1 MKRFVLILSTCLL
14 SAWASLAETNG
25 SEHQEV
31 DLELVLAAD
40 VSGSVS
46 RELVRAQRLGFAA
59 AFRDPGLQFALRSG
73 PLGTVA
79 VVYFEWAGAAHQRL
93 VVPWTHLSSANE
105 IAEFAD
111 QLEEAELYVG
121 GGETSISGAM
131 QFSGRLLD
139 DNDYEGLR
147 KVVDIAGNGTN
158 SVGPPVEEGLQAL
171 RASGVIVNA
180 LLLPGR
186 TFADEGP
193 YARLF
198 RADDEPLD
206 AYFRKHVIG
215 GPGSF
220 VMSVDPETGF
230 ANAILRKLVM
240 EVAWSI
246 QPPSR

>member
-1 MKRFVLILSTCLL
+1 MLRPILSITVCVLT
-14 SAWASLAETNG
+14 AWGALAETRG
-25 SEHQEV
+25 SKLEEV
-31 DLELVLAAD
+31 DLELILAAD

-46 RELVRAQRLGFAA
+46 PELRRAQRLGFAE
-59 AFRDPGLQFALRSG
+59 AFRDPDLQHALKSG

-79 VVYFEWAGAAHQRL
+79 VVYFEWAGADQQRV
-93 VVPWTHLSSANE
+93 VVPWTLLSSGEE
-105 IAEFAD
+105 IAAFAER
-111 QLEEAELYVG
+111 LTRAENDPKS
-121 GGETSISGAM
+121 GETSISGAM
-131 QFSGRLLD
+131 LFAGRLVES
-139 DNDYEGLR
+139 NRYEGLR
-147 KVVDIAGNGTN
+147 KVVDIASNGTN
-158 SVGPPVEEGLQAL
+158 SDGPPVKAGLGAL
-171 RASGVIVNA
+171 RASGAIVNA

-230 ANAILRKLVM
+230 ADAILRKLVM

-246 QPPSR
+246 QPPTR